1 LITNC
6 AFEFGAEELVDE
18 EEGDEDEAVF
28 DTDAELL
35 ATFDEAGPGVVVVV
49 VVDPSLF

>member
-1 LITNC
+1 MC
-6 AFEFGAEELVDE
+6 AEDEVDDE
-18 EEGDEDEAVF
+18 EEEADEDEAVF

-35 ATFDEAGPGVVVVV
+35 ATFDEAGPALVLVV